1 MTRRYEH
8 DEANSMNTTGKRI
21 TLSTNHVAHEMRASV
36 AARCWRASTM
46 AASIAALVVIAG
58 RATAQEKAPSI
69 NPQDQAQRELVEL
82 FNKVETRL
90 REMDR
95 LLSDAGA
102 GDTRALKNVGASG
115 IDELLKRSKKS
126 GEENLQDIDKILEI
140 AQKMQQQSSSGQGQG
155 QGQPQSGQGDGKNP
169 LDGQGQTT
177 TGREQTPS
185 APDKKGPDKKG
196 QDEKD
201 KQPGGKKPDG
211 EKGQEKSQKPGEKP
225 DGEMKPQDPKASKD
239 SAKNKESGPPPG
251 SKQDKPG
258 TSSDS
263 KDRWGDL
270 PEQARDVF
278 RSEGGHDMPVQY
290 RDWIDAYYRRLN
302 HKQP

>member
-1 MTRRYEH
+1 VTHANH
-8 DEANSMNTTGKRI
+8 DGEVTSM
-21 TLSTNHVAHEMRASV
+21 STNGD
-36 AARCWRASTM
+36 ARGTRASTRTRGRRASATIVS
-46 AASIAALVVIAG
+46 AAFLVAIAG
-58 RATAQEKAPSI
+58 GAAAQAPGPDI
-69 NPQDQAQRELVEL
+69 NPQEQAQHELVEL

-102 GDTRALKNVGASG
+102 GDTRALKNVGPSG
-115 IDELLKRSKKS
+115 IDELLKRSKKT
-126 GEENLQDIDKILEI
+126 GEENLQDIDRILEI
-140 AQKMQQQSSSGQGQG
+140 ARQMQQQSSSGQGQG
-155 QGQPQSGQGDGKNP
+155 QGQPQSGQGDGKSP
-169 LDGQGQTT
+169 LDGQNQTT

-185 APDKKGPDKKG
+185 APDRKG

-201 KQPGGKKPDG
+201 KQPGGKKPQG
-211 EKGQEKSQKPGEKP
+211 EKGQASSPKPGEKP
-225 DGEMKPQDPKASKD
+225 DGEKNPQDPKASKQ
-239 SAKNKESGPPPG
+239 SAKNQESGPPPG
-251 SKQDKPG
+251 SKQDKASVG
-258 TSSDS
+258 SDG

-270 PEQARDVF
+270 PEQAREVF